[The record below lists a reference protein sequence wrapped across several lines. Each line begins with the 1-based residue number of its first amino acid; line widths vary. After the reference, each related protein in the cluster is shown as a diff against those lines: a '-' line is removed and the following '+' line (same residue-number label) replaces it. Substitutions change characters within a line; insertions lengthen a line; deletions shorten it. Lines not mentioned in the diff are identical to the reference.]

1 MYIGWVGSALL
12 AYPTSERTTGRERLE
27 QRPEED
33 HRRMHLLVCG
43 YGFVRSLGRRCMVS
57 ACNGLLHRG
66 LLPIAQHHH
75 QKKQA
80 APHSEMDC
88 GHDMAQMMDC
98 AMSCCQTSENPL
110 VTAVAFVLPDATS
123 LRVALRL
130 SALLTL
136 CRHLRFHGHLSLFL
150 LRLAS
155 RTPCKSRCPPTDLIG
170 SFRDSASRCRSF
182 GENL

>member
-1 MYIGWVGSALL
+1 MYIGRAGSALL

-33 HRRMHLLVCG
+33 RRRMHMLVCG

-57 ACNGLLHRG
+57 ACNGLLHWDSC
-66 LLPIAQHHH
+66 PVAQHHH

-110 VTAVAFVLPDATS
+110 VTAVAFVLPHVTS
-123 LRVALRL
+123 V
-130 SALLTL
+130 SAGIAVTGRLTL
-136 CRHLRFHGHLSLFL
+136 CRHSRFHGRLSLFL
-150 LRLAS
+150 LHLAP
-155 RTPCKSRCPPTDLIG
+155 RTPCKAAVPQPI
-170 SFRDSASRCRSF
+170 
-182 GENL
+182 